1 MLKLPYS
8 ILPLK
13 VLRQLAHLFYWIG
26 DYFTILFPFLTVD
39 LKQARIELRS
49 REYVSICFLSSIS
62 SFFFILFLSSMF
74 LFLLKIDKFIAFSLT
89 VSLIFSFFVF
99 LQQIIYPKLIA
110 RERVKS
116 VERNLLPALQ
126 NILIQFNSGVAFFD
140 ILVNIS
146 KENYG
151 EISSEFTRAVKEI
164 NTGKP
169 QIEVLEEIAAINP
182 SLFFRRA
189 IWQLVNGLKAGS
201 EMSSVLTEIISS
213 LSEQQVLQIQKY
225 GSQLNPLAMFYM
237 LIVVIVPSLG
247 ITFMIIIFSFIS
259 LPESATKFAFWG
271 LYAFVLFFQIMFL
284 GMIRSKRP
292 NLLT

>member
-13 VLRQLAHLFYWIG
+13 ALKQLAHLFYWVG

-39 LKQARIELRS
+39 LKQAKIDLSS
-49 REYVSICFLSSIS
+49 REYVSICYLSSLIS
-62 SFFFILFLSSMF
+62 FLFIFFLTSMF
-74 LFLLKIDKFIAFSLT
+74 LFLLKVEKFIAFSLT

-99 LQQIIYPKLIA
+99 LQQIIYPKIIA
-110 RERVKS
+110 RKRVKS
-116 VERNLLPALQ
+116 IERNLLPALQ
-126 NILIQFNSGVAFFD
+126 NILIQFNSGVTFFD

-151 EISSEFTRAVKEI
+151 EISREFTRAVKEI
-164 NTGKP
+164 NAGKP
-169 QIEVLEEIAAINP
+169 QIEALEEVAAINP

-189 IWQLVNGLKAGS
+189 LWQLINGLKAGS
-201 EMSSVLTEIISS
+201 EMSSVLSEILSS

-237 LIVVIVPSLG
+237 LVVVIIPSLG
-247 ITFMIIIFSFIS
+247 ITFMIIIFSFVS
-259 LPESATKFAFWG
+259 LPESATKFAFYG
-271 LYAFVLFFQIMFL
+271 MYAFVLFFQIMFL
-284 GMIRSKRP
+284 GMIKSKRP